1 MAQIIIFIKMN
12 RSSRVLSTEYEYYD
26 GSKRYVTTEPGY
38 AKRVAGCSG
47 VEGEINIYL
56 FKFAGNGK
64 CTRMFRIKCLSGW
77 VDGPP
82 HHASSSS

>member
-1 MAQIIIFIKMN
+1 MQKG
-12 RSSRVLSTEYEYYD
+12 LH
-26 GSKRYVTTEPGY
+26 
-38 AKRVAGCSG
+38 GCSG
-47 VEGEINIYL
+47 VEGGINIYL